1 RLTFIPHAVDDLAGG
16 GQAFLQRPVD
26 TDAAPAVGVV
36 RSSEE
41 KLGINVVEKT
51 PPLGELALAQGS
63 PGLASPLI
71 GNPVVAGGIDNLE
84 VIAPLV
90 DNSLGVFDGVEI
102 NIGVVVAKADQ
113 DGGVVIHEVF
123 GAHHG
128 HLGWLWCIAQ
138 EAVVAF
144 DLDPDLRTLG
154 VPLLID
160 NALYSIGQGRGEFN
174 ISQRADRYGADDCRC
189 FDDFTRFGS
198 YGRAVVVVFE
208 LDHRGSQADVVVE
221 VAGDAIVKRAHAVIQ
236 LPLQSDVFHHAVA
249 IIR

>member
-1 RLTFIPHAVDDLAGG
+1 
-16 GQAFLQRPVD
+16 
-26 TDAAPAVGVV
+26 DAAPAVGVV

-144 DLDPDLRTLG
+144 DLDPNLGALR
-154 VPLLID
+154 VPLIID
-160 NALYSIGQGRGEFN
+160 DLLHLLGQNRRKFDIAQSADGNGANNSIGVDYLTGFGGHRSASVMMVNLGHRGVEAN
-174 ISQRADRYGADDCRC
+174 IARQIARN
-189 FDDFTRFGS
+189 
-198 YGRAVVVVFE
+198 AVVQR
-208 LDHRGSQADVVVE
+208 LHAVVE
-221 VAGDAIVKRAHAVIQ
+221 
-236 LPLQSDVFHHAVA
+236 LPLQRDIFHHAVA